1 VPNCLRLILLIVA
14 GFWTVIAAGAGVAA
28 QPAKESSPGL
38 LAQEI
43 RSELFDAQSALL
55 NGDATAAAEAVE
67 AAAQAASRLS
77 PLLVSNQAIA
87 PELADELEQAS
98 QAVTQDDPVALAL
111 IHGKVWSTLVRGAF
125 AETLAATE
133 SGDASAAARWLLLR
147 DFRITTR
154 FDRPSGDAT
163 LAVQGL
169 QAGHF
174 APEQAS
180 AGIRADLLDTYQAR
194 LESALNA
201 LVGATPASLA
211 SGDAEAVGLASGY
224 WPLLAPALEEQLGR
238 EARVDADEVFA
249 TLASSVETGDAAAI
263 AAAQSEATRIVQS
276 FRAAPLS
283 EADQA
288 RRTGQLLRYLSLVP
302 IEYGRGVKDGQV
314 FLAFEIQEARAFLDG
329 AHAAFADLRLPLRA
343 IDPAESAAIESGLQ
357 SLDAALAAAISG
369 EKIADPAAVS
379 ADAEAASQRLT
390 ALVPPAW
397 LEAGA
402 DSDFD
407 IVASL
412 LDQMVAAAAAGQYRQ
427 AESSRIEAYAIF
439 ETGPEKRLLAF
450 TPTEAQRVERLF
462 WEGDGQTPGL
472 RQLLSRQASVA
483 DLRASRGVLDTA
495 LADAQ
500 AALNAGAA
508 PAAVVFNAA
517 TIVFREGLEAILI
530 LASLLASMIGANR
543 QYRRPLAMGALAA
556 LGATAILFVLART
569 ALHSFGRYSEQIE
582 AVVSVLA
589 IGVLLLVMN
598 WFFHKVYWTRWI
610 ARHHEH
616 RRRLLIGGTVGPA
629 LGFVIL
635 GFSSVF
641 REGAETVLFLQA
653 LVLDAG
659 TGIVVQGTL
668 LGLAATAVVGALTL
682 VMQAKLPHKK
692 MLIVTGV
699 MIAVVLVTMVG
710 STVHTLQ
717 LVGWAPIS
725 PIPGAE
731 SLPYW
736 LGVWFG
742 VYGTWQGIAAQIAAF
757 VFVIGS
763 YVLAERQHQR
773 TRHVAASRPTTHA
786 IHANEAVSA
795 G

>member
-1 VPNCLRLILLIVA
+1 MLLV
-14 GFWTVIAAGAGVAA
+14 VLAAGTVVAATAGAAA
-28 QPAKESSPGL
+28 QPAPDASPGL
-38 LAQEI
+38 RAQAI
-43 RSELFDAQSALL
+43 RSDLFDAQAALL
-55 NGDATAAAEAVE
+55 AGDTLAATEAIAAARSEAE
-67 AAAQAASRLS
+67 RLA
-77 PLLVSNQAIA
+77 PLLLTDPAIA
-87 PELADELEQAS
+87 AELASDLDRAS
-98 QAVTQDDPVALAL
+98 NAVTRDDSVTLAL
-111 IHGKVWSTLVRGAF
+111 VHGQVWSTMVRGAF
-125 AETLAATE
+125 AETLAATAA
-133 SGDASAAARWLLLR
+133 GDANRASRWLLLR
-147 DFRITTR
+147 DFRVTTR
-154 FDRPSGDAT
+154 FDRPGGDAT
-163 LAVQGL
+163 LAVQDL
-169 QAGHF
+169 QTGA
-174 APEQAS
+174 ADPEQAS
-180 AGIRADLLDTYQAR
+180 AVVRADLLDTYQAR
-194 LESALNA
+194 LESSLNVLA
-201 LVGATPASLA
+201 GVNAAALA
-211 SGDAEAVGLASGY
+211 SGEAEAVGLATGY
-224 WPLLAPALEEQLGR
+224 WPLLAPELEAQLGPD
-238 EARVDADEVFA
+238 ARADADEVFA
-249 TLASSVETGDAAAI
+249 TLVSSVSAGDTAAF
-263 AAAQSEATRIVQS
+263 AAAQAEATRIVQS

-288 RRTGQLLRYLSLVP
+288 RRAGQLLRYLSLVP
-302 IEYGRGVKDGQV
+302 IEYGRGVQDGQV

-329 AHAAFADLRLPLRA
+329 AHAAFADLRLPLRE
-343 IDPAESAAIESGLQ
+343 IDPDETAAIEATLQ
-357 SLDAALAAAISG
+357 SLDAAIDAAISG
-369 EKIADPAAVS
+369 GAIADPSAVS
-379 ADAEAASQRLT
+379 ADAEAASQHLT

-412 LDQMVAAAAAGQYRQ
+412 LDQMVGAAAAGQFQQ
-427 AESSRIEAYAIF
+427 AESSRLEAYAIF

-450 TPTEAQRVERLF
+450 TPGEAQRVERLF

-472 RQLLSRQASVA
+472 HQLLSRQADVA
-483 DLRASRGVLDTA
+483 DIRASRGALDAA
-495 LADAQ
+495 LTDAQ

-543 QYRRPLAMGALAA
+543 QYKRPLAVGALTA
-556 LGATAILFVLART
+556 LGATAILFILART
-569 ALHSFGRYSEQIE
+569 ALLSFGRYSEQIE
-582 AVVSVLA
+582 AVISVLA

-610 ARHHEH
+610 AKHHEH
-616 RRRLLIGGTVGPA
+616 RRQLLIGGTVGPA
-629 LGFVIL
+629 VGFILL

-659 TGIVVQGTL
+659 TRIVVQGTL

-682 VMQAKLPHKK
+682 VLQTKLPHKK
-692 MLIVTGV
+692 MLVVTGV

-710 STVHTLQ
+710 STMHTLQ

-742 VYGTWQGIAAQIAAF
+742 IFGTWQGIVAQIAAF
-757 VFVIGS
+757 TFVIGS
-763 YVLAERQHQR
+763 YVLAERQHER
-773 TRHVAASRPTTHA
+773 SRRQLGA
-786 IHANEAVSA
+786 AVSHA
-795 G
+795 SLRQGDALT